1 MILNVGI
8 ISFVWSFG
16 FIDRIAEDSDRKQD
30 EGEWHT
36 AKGPGLGVEP
46 RTAAVRTKPV
56 YMGRC
61 STNWAK
67 QHPRNYFF
75 FFV

>member
-30 EGEWHT
+30 EGE
-36 AKGPGLGVEP
+36 GE
-46 RTAAVRTKPV
+46 
-56 YMGRC
+56 
-61 STNWAK
+61 
-67 QHPRNYFF
+67 
-75 FFV
+75 